1 MRASEQEGSYPRP
14 MLCREQ
20 WSSLDGTW
28 EFGYDDADAGEREGW
43 FSDVESGGFDRE
55 ITVPY
60 PPEAP
65 ASGIGDTGPHPVVWY
80 RLRVP
85 HGTLVPAG
93 APEGR
98 TLIHFGAVDHRA
110 RVWLDGHLVAEHV
123 GGQTPFT
130 ADVTDAMR
138 PGAGEHVLVVRAEDD
153 PADLCVPRGKQD
165 WQERPH
171 AVWYERTTGIW
182 QSVWTETVPEQH
194 IGDLAWTT
202 DPTHGVVAEVTLA
215 RPVSR
220 PLAVHVVLRLGDR
233 VLAEASTVTTGRR
246 VRVDLAIPALRNGID
261 RERLWWRPESP
272 TLVDARVSVRDA
284 ATPAWDSAG
293 AADVVDAVDSYLG
306 LRSAAVGDGVF
317 LLNDRPC
324 YVRSVLNQGYR
335 PRTLLASSGTD
346 ELRREVEM
354 IKAMGF
360 NAVRVHQKA
369 EDPRFLYWAD
379 RLGLLVW
386 GETGA
391 AYEFGTEAVEL
402 LTREWLDLVR
412 RDRSHPSVV
421 TWVPVNE
428 SWGTSDIAHDAAQR
442 HYVTALAG
450 LTRALDPTRPVMS
463 NEGWEHTDSD
473 ILGVHDYCADPAV
486 LRARY
491 GDAAGFDAVLNGP
504 GPQGRVLTLD
514 ERQDERFAAGDA
526 PLMITEF
533 GGLSLKGD
541 DGEFFYTQTGSDT
554 QYAALLGELFG
565 VLRTSPLVAG
575 FCYTQF
581 MDTAQETNGLLFS
594 DGTPKLP
601 LETIRAIVTGVKDG
615 DAAGA

>member
-1 MRASEQEGSYPRP
+1 MRASEQEGTYPRP
-14 MLCREQ
+14 LMCREQ
-20 WSSLDGTW
+20 WNSLDGTW
-28 EFGYDDADAGEREGW
+28 DFGYDDADAGEREAW
-43 FSDVESGGFDRE
+43 FSGPAAGGFDRE
-55 ITVPY
+55 ITVPF

-65 ASGIGDTGPHPVVWY
+65 ASGVGETAPHPIVWY
-80 RLRVP
+80 RRRIA
-85 HGTLVPAG
+85 HETLVPDASSG
-93 APEGR
+93 GR

-110 RVWLDGHLVAEHV
+110 RVWLDGRLVAEHV

-138 PGAGEHVLVVRAEDD
+138 PGATEHVLVVRAEDD
-153 PADLCVPRGKQD
+153 PADLSVPRGKQD

-182 QSVWTETVPEQH
+182 QPVWTETVPDQH
-194 IGDLAWTT
+194 ITDLAWIP
-202 DPTHGVVAEVTLA
+202 DPQHGVVAEIALA
-215 RPVSR
+215 RPVPR
-220 PLAVHVVLRLGDR
+220 PLTVDIVLRAGDR
-233 VLAEASTVTTGRR
+233 VLAETSTVTTGRR
-246 VRVDLAIPALRNGID
+246 ARIDISIDALRNGID
-261 RERLWWRPESP
+261 REALWWSPESP
-272 TLVDARVSVRDA
+272 TLLDARVTVRDPGA
-284 ATPAWDSAG
+284 PGSA
-293 AADVVDAVDSYLG
+293 DTVDSYLG
-306 LRSAAVGDGVF
+306 LRSAGVGRGAF

-335 PRTLLASSGTD
+335 PRTLLASGGTG
-346 ELRREVEM
+346 ELRREVEL

-428 SWGTSDIAHDAAQR
+428 SWGLSDIARDPAQQQ
-442 HYVTALAG
+442 YSVALAA

-473 ILGVHDYCADPAV
+473 ILGVHDYTSDAGR
-486 LRARY
+486 LKERY
-491 GDAAGFDAVLNGP
+491 GDAAGFAAVLAGG
-504 GPQGRVLTLD
+504 GPQGRRVSLS
-514 ERQDERFAAGDA
+514 ERQTERFEAGEA

-533 GGLSLKGD
+533 GGLSLAGGED
-541 DGEFFYTQTGSDT
+541 DFFYTQTSSDT
-554 QYAALLGELFG
+554 QYAELLGALFG
-565 VLRTSPLVAG
+565 ELRRSPLVAG

-581 MDTAQETNGLLFS
+581 MDTAQETNGLLFP

-601 LETIRAIVTGVKDG
+601 LETIRGIVTGVVDG
-615 DAAGA
+615 GGDRGV